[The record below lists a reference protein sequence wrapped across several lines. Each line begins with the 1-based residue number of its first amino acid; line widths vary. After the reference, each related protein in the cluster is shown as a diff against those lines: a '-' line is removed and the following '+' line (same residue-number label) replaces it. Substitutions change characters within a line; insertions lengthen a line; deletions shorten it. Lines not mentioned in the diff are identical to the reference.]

1 MPLKIS
7 HSLQSWFLKL
17 TLPICFKDHFQQKGT
32 AVASRTIIEVT
43 DDLDGSKADETL
55 HFSLEGTEFE
65 IDLSKVHADGLRAAL
80 DPYMRA
86 GRKTG
91 GRRDGRRRS
100 QGVSADKDQIKAI
113 RDWAKGQG
121 LKVSDRGRVS
131 ADVREAY
138 DKAH

>member
-1 MPLKIS
+1 
-7 HSLQSWFLKL
+7 
-17 TLPICFKDHFQQKGT
+17 
-32 AVASRTIIEVT
+32 VASRTFIEVT

-55 HFSLEGTEFE
+55 HFSLEGAEFE

-100 QGVSADKDQIKAI
+100 QGASVDKDQIKAM
-113 RDWAKGQG
+113 RDWAKSQG

-131 ADVREAY
+131 ADV
-138 DKAH
+138 